1 MKNKKEKNICINF
14 KLNISSLSEKKRNII
29 FILFVVIIHK
39 VISKNNEIKIKVNTV
54 GNQYIL
60 YPYFKYAPTE
70 AFINDTKVEIDS
82 QYRINV
88 ISTNDIIKLSFNKS
102 IDDCSY
108 MFQYLHNIISVDL
121 SDFESSSVTNME
133 GMFDHCYNLKY
144 INFSDFTTSEVTN
157 MKGMFADCDQ
167 LESLNL
173 SNFKTNKVE
182 FMNQMFSHCHQ
193 LKYLDFRN
201 INISSMTD
209 LNYMFQHCTSLIY
222 IDLSNLYNEM
232 PAHSINSM
240 FDEAAQSFSV
250 CIKAYENIPITMEE
264 LKNLGVRN
272 ICENSSCPKEFSYK
286 ISENIFV
293 EKCTI
298 KELQEGKCILNYINE
313 NQTIEDLEQ
322 EKLDN
327 IKEQLTGENF
337 DTSEIDRGNDIVIS
351 NEEAGTTISISS
363 SDNQK
368 MYRNKNITSINLGKC
383 EDKLRGKYNIPEHA
397 SLYILK
403 IDVDQ
408 KGMDLPKIEYE
419 VYYPLYNANL
429 IKLDLDVCKDTK
441 VEFIYPST
449 MKGNMDLF
457 NASSGYFNDICYTF
471 TTDKKTDLS
480 LKERQKD
487 FVEKNKTKCEELC
500 DFTELDEINQKVI
513 CACEVKINL
522 PFIKE
527 IKFDKVKLY
536 DKFVDINN
544 FVNLQLLKCYYV
556 VFTKEGISKNIGC
569 FILIP
574 ILVLFIICIIKF
586 YKNDYKQLKMKIN
599 EIIYAKNNIKK
610 LKSKKNNFVQFKK
623 EVNPI
628 QKKNKNSL
636 MKIRNKSAISR
647 IKKTEKKNSAIN
659 LDKIS
664 TKWDAKSTDVK
675 KRKNKR
681 VNNSFQTDTIETKKS
696 INLDMSFRSNK
707 IIPKLSKKS
716 IKSNSNP
723 IKKSLKQNNKINK
736 NIIISQ
742 GLSKSNL
749 KSFETT
755 GEKNFNEFQNEEII
769 KKFSKMSKADK
780 IKAINDILS
789 FNDLEMNVLSYD
801 QALEIDGRSYC
812 SHYFSLLRTKN
823 LLIFSFWP
831 NEKDYNSRIIK
842 IYLFFFTFTTYYI
855 VNAFFFDESTFEQ
868 INEDDGHF
876 NFIYQ
881 IPQIL
886 YSTLISSVINALV
899 KYLAL
904 SEQHIVELK
913 QIKTNMI
920 LTKKSKRVFKLLH
933 YKFILFFI
941 ISSILL
947 LFFGYYLACFGAIY
961 RNTQLHLLK
970 DSIISF
976 SFSLLYPF
984 GYFLV
989 PGIFRIPSLIK
1000 KNRKCLYNFSKFIQ
1014 ALL

>member
-54 GNQYIL
+54 GTQNIL
-60 YPYFKYAPTE
+60 NPIFKYAPTE
-70 AFINDTKVEIDS
+70 AFINDTNVEIDS
-82 QYRINV
+82 QYSINV
-88 ISTNDIIKLSFNKS
+88 ISTNDIIKLSWNQN
-102 IDDCSY
+102 IDDCSF
-108 MFQYLHNIISVDL
+108 MFQHLHNIISVDL

-157 MKGMFADCDQ
+157 MRNMFADCDQ

-222 IDLSNLYNEM
+222 IDLSNLNNEM

-286 ISENIFV
+286 NSENIFV

-441 VEFIYPST
+441 VEFIYPSS

-623 EVNPI
+623 EVNQN

-664 TKWDAKSTDVK
+664 TKWDAKSTDLK

-681 VNNSFQTDTIETKKS
+681 VNNSFQTDIIETKKS

-707 IIPKLSKKS
+707 VIPKLSKKS

-933 YKFILFFI
+933 YKFLLFFI
-941 ISSILL
+941 ICSILL
-947 LFFGYYLACFGAIY
+947 LFFWYYLACFGAIY

-989 PGIFRIPSLIK
+989 PGIFRIPSLTK

>member
-39 VISKNNEIKIKVNTV
+39 VISKNNEIKIKVNIV
-54 GNQYIL
+54 GTQNVL
-60 YPYFKYAPTE
+60 NTDFTYAPAE

-102 IDDCSY
+102 IDDCSF
-108 MFQYLHNIISVDL
+108 MFYFLRNIISVDL

-133 GMFDHCYNLKY
+133 CMFCQCYDLKY
-144 INFSDFTTSEVTN
+144 INFSDFTTSQVTN
-157 MKGMFADCDQ
+157 MRGMFADCEQ

-182 FMNQMFSHCHQ
+182 FMDGMFYYCRQ

-201 INISSMTD
+201 INTNSITN
-209 LNYMFQHCTSLIY
+209 LNQMFEHCISLIY
-222 IDLSNLYNEM
+222 IDLSNLNNEI
-232 PAHSINSM
+232 STNSM
-240 FDEAAQSFSV
+240 FTNAAQNFSV
-250 CIKAYENIPITMEE
+250 CIKAYENIPTIMEE
-264 LKNLGVRN
+264 LKNLGVKN

-419 VYYPLYNANL
+419 VYYPLYNTNL

-441 VEFIYPST
+441 VEFIYPSSL
-449 MKGNMDLF
+449 KGNMDLF

-628 QKKNKNSL
+628 QKKNKKSL
-636 MKIRNKSAISR
+636 MKIRNKSAVSR

-664 TKWDAKSTDVK
+664 TKWDSKSTDVK

-681 VNNSFQTDTIETKKS
+681 VNNSFQTDIIETKKS

-707 IIPKLSKKS
+707 VIPKLSKKS

-933 YKFILFFI
+933 YKFLLFFI
-941 ISSILL
+941 ICSILL
-947 LFFGYYLACFGAIY
+947 LFFWYYLACFGAIY

>member
-39 VISKNNEIKIKVNTV
+39 VISKNNEIKIKVNIV
-54 GNQYIL
+54 GTQNVL
-60 YPYFKYAPTE
+60 NTDFTYAPAE

-133 GMFDHCYNLKY
+133 GMFYQCLYLKY

-157 MKGMFADCDQ
+157 MRNMFADCDQ

-182 FMNQMFSHCHQ
+182 FMNQMFSCCHQ

-201 INISSMTD
+201 INISSITYLD
-209 LNYMFQHCTSLIY
+209 LMFHHCTSLIY
-222 IDLSNLYNEM
+222 IDLSNLNNEI

-240 FDEAAQSFSV
+240 FVNAAQNFSV

-403 IDVDQ
+403 IDVAQ

-441 VEFIYPST
+441 VEFIYPSS

-527 IKFDKVKLY
+527 IKFDKLKLY

-610 LKSKKNNFVQFKK
+610 LKSKK
-623 EVNPI
+623 I
-628 QKKNKNSL
+628 
-636 MKIRNKSAISR
+636 
-647 IKKTEKKNSAIN
+647 
-659 LDKIS
+659 
-664 TKWDAKSTDVK
+664 
-675 KRKNKR
+675 
-681 VNNSFQTDTIETKKS
+681 
-696 INLDMSFRSNK
+696 
-707 IIPKLSKKS
+707 
-716 IKSNSNP
+716 
-723 IKKSLKQNNKINK
+723 
-736 NIIISQ
+736 
-742 GLSKSNL
+742 
-749 KSFETT
+749 
-755 GEKNFNEFQNEEII
+755 
-769 KKFSKMSKADK
+769 
-780 IKAINDILS
+780 
-789 FNDLEMNVLSYD
+789 
-801 QALEIDGRSYC
+801 
-812 SHYFSLLRTKN
+812 
-823 LLIFSFWP
+823 
-831 NEKDYNSRIIK
+831 
-842 IYLFFFTFTTYYI
+842 
-855 VNAFFFDESTFEQ
+855 
-868 INEDDGHF
+868 
-876 NFIYQ
+876 
-881 IPQIL
+881 
-886 YSTLISSVINALV
+886 
-899 KYLAL
+899 
-904 SEQHIVELK
+904 
-913 QIKTNMI
+913 
-920 LTKKSKRVFKLLH
+920 
-933 YKFILFFI
+933 ILFN
-941 ISSILL
+941 L
-947 LFFGYYLACFGAIY
+947 
-961 RNTQLHLLK
+961 R
-970 DSIISF
+970 
-976 SFSLLYPF
+976 
-984 GYFLV
+984 
-989 PGIFRIPSLIK
+989 K
-1000 KNRKCLYNFSKFIQ
+1000 K
-1014 ALL
+1014 

>member
-54 GNQYIL
+54 GTQNIL
-60 YPYFKYAPTE
+60 NPNPKHAPTE

-82 QYRINV
+82 QYSINV
-88 ISTNDIIKLSFNKS
+88 ISTNDIIKLSFNKN
-102 IDDCSY
+102 IDDCSF
-108 MFQYLHNIISVDL
+108 MFQHLHNIISVDL

-133 GMFDHCYNLKY
+133 GMFSHCLYLKY

-157 MKGMFADCDQ
+157 MKQMFEDCEN
-167 LESLNL
+167 LESLDL
-173 SNFKTNKVE
+173 SHFKTNKVE
-182 FMNQMFSHCHQ
+182 FMNQMFSCCHQ

-201 INISSMTD
+201 INISSITNLD
-209 LNYMFQHCTSLIY
+209 LMFHHCISLIY
-222 IDLSNLYNEM
+222 IDLSNLNNEM

-240 FDEAAQSFSV
+240 FDEAAQNFSV
-250 CIKAYENIPITMEE
+250 CIKAYENIPIIMEE
-264 LKNLGVRN
+264 LNNLGVKK
-272 ICENSSCPKEFSYK
+272 ICEKNNVKECS
-286 ISENIFV
+286 
-293 EKCTI
+293 I

-322 EKLDN
+322 EKLDS

-363 SDNQK
+363 SNNQK

-383 EDKLRGKYNIPEHA
+383 EDKLRGKYNIPDHA

-441 VEFIYPST
+441 VEFIYPSS

-664 TKWDAKSTDVK
+664 TKWDAKSTDLK

-681 VNNSFQTDTIETKKS
+681 VNNSFQTDIIETKKS

-707 IIPKLSKKS
+707 VIPKLSKKS

-855 VNAFFFDESTFEQ
+855 INAFFFDESTFEQ

-933 YKFILFFI
+933 YKFLLFFI
-941 ISSILL
+941 ICSILL
-947 LFFGYYLACFGAIY
+947 LFFWYYLACFGAIY

>member
-54 GNQYIL
+54 GTQNVL
-60 YPYFKYAPTE
+60 NTDFTYAPAE
-70 AFINDTKVEIDS
+70 AFINDTKVEIVS
-82 QYRINV
+82 KYSINV
-88 ISTNDIIKLSFNKS
+88 ISTNDIIKLSWNQN
-102 IDDCSY
+102 IDDCSF
-108 MFQYLHNIISVDL
+108 MFHRLNNIISVDL

-133 GMFDHCYNLKY
+133 GMFSHCLYLKY

-157 MKGMFADCDQ
+157 MKSMFEDCEN
-167 LESLNL
+167 LESLDL
-173 SNFKTNKVE
+173 SHFKTNKVE
-182 FMNQMFSHCHQ
+182 FMNQMFSCCHQ

-201 INISSMTD
+201 INISSITNLD
-209 LNYMFQHCTSLIY
+209 LMFHHCISLIY
-222 IDLSNLYNEM
+222 IDLSNLNKEM

-240 FDEAAQSFSV
+240 FDEAAQNFSV
-250 CIKAYENIPITMEE
+250 CIKAYENIPSIMEE
-264 LKNLGVRN
+264 LKNLGVKN
-272 ICENSSCPKEFSYK
+272 ICEKN
-286 ISENIFV
+286 NA
-293 EKCTI
+293 EKCSI

-322 EKLDN
+322 EKLDS

-441 VEFIYPST
+441 VEFIYPSS

-471 TTDKKTDLS
+471 TTDKNTDLS

-500 DFTELDEINQKVI
+500 DFKELDEINQKVI

-636 MKIRNKSAISR
+636 MKKRNKSAVSR

-681 VNNSFQTDTIETKKS
+681 VNNSFQTDIIETKKS

-755 GEKNFNEFQNEEII
+755 NEKNFNEFQNEEII

-933 YKFILFFI
+933 YKFLLFFI
-941 ISSILL
+941 ICSILL
-947 LFFGYYLACFGAIY
+947 LFFWYYLACFGAIY

>member
-1 MKNKKEKNICINF
+1 MKKKKEKNICINF

-39 VISKNNEIKIKVNTV
+39 VISKNNEIKIKVNIV
-54 GNQYIL
+54 GTQNVL
-60 YPYFKYAPTE
+60 NTDFTYAPAE
-70 AFINDTKVEIDS
+70 AFINDTKVEIVS
-82 QYRINV
+82 KYSINV
-88 ISTNDIIKLSFNKS
+88 ISTNDIIKLSWNQN
-102 IDDCSY
+102 IDDCSF
-108 MFQYLHNIISVDL
+108 MFHRLNNIISVDL

-133 GMFDHCYNLKY
+133 GMFSHCLYLKY

-157 MKGMFADCDQ
+157 MKSMFEDCEN
-167 LESLNL
+167 LESLDL
-173 SNFKTNKVE
+173 SHFKTNKVE
-182 FMNQMFSHCHQ
+182 FMNQMFSCCHQ

-201 INISSMTD
+201 INISSITNLD
-209 LNYMFQHCTSLIY
+209 LMFHHCISLIY
-222 IDLSNLYNEM
+222 IDLSNLNKEM

-240 FDEAAQSFSV
+240 FDEAAQNFSV
-250 CIKAYENIPITMEE
+250 CIKAYENIPIIMEE
-264 LKNLGVRN
+264 LKNLGVKN
-272 ICENSSCPKEFSYK
+272 ICEKN
-286 ISENIFV
+286 NV
-293 EKCTI
+293 QKCSI

-322 EKLDN
+322 EKLDS

-403 IDVDQ
+403 IDVAQ

-441 VEFIYPST
+441 VEFIYPSS

-599 EIIYAKNNIKK
+599 EIIYAKNNIKN
-610 LKSKKNNFVQFKK
+610 LKSKK
-623 EVNPI
+623 I
-628 QKKNKNSL
+628 
-636 MKIRNKSAISR
+636 
-647 IKKTEKKNSAIN
+647 
-659 LDKIS
+659 
-664 TKWDAKSTDVK
+664 
-675 KRKNKR
+675 
-681 VNNSFQTDTIETKKS
+681 
-696 INLDMSFRSNK
+696 
-707 IIPKLSKKS
+707 
-716 IKSNSNP
+716 
-723 IKKSLKQNNKINK
+723 
-736 NIIISQ
+736 
-742 GLSKSNL
+742 
-749 KSFETT
+749 
-755 GEKNFNEFQNEEII
+755 
-769 KKFSKMSKADK
+769 
-780 IKAINDILS
+780 
-789 FNDLEMNVLSYD
+789 
-801 QALEIDGRSYC
+801 
-812 SHYFSLLRTKN
+812 
-823 LLIFSFWP
+823 
-831 NEKDYNSRIIK
+831 
-842 IYLFFFTFTTYYI
+842 
-855 VNAFFFDESTFEQ
+855 
-868 INEDDGHF
+868 
-876 NFIYQ
+876 
-881 IPQIL
+881 
-886 YSTLISSVINALV
+886 
-899 KYLAL
+899 
-904 SEQHIVELK
+904 
-913 QIKTNMI
+913 
-920 LTKKSKRVFKLLH
+920 
-933 YKFILFFI
+933 ILFN
-941 ISSILL
+941 L
-947 LFFGYYLACFGAIY
+947 
-961 RNTQLHLLK
+961 R
-970 DSIISF
+970 
-976 SFSLLYPF
+976 
-984 GYFLV
+984 
-989 PGIFRIPSLIK
+989 K
-1000 KNRKCLYNFSKFIQ
+1000 K
-1014 ALL
+1014 

>member
-29 FILFVVIIHK
+29 IILFVVIIHK
-39 VISKNNEIKIKVNTV
+39 AISKNNEIKIKVNTV
-54 GNQYIL
+54 GTQNIL
-60 YPYFKYAPTE
+60 YPNFKYAPTE

-82 QYRINV
+82 QYSINV
-88 ISTNDIIKLSFNKS
+88 ISTNDIIKLSFNKN
-102 IDDCSY
+102 IDDCSF
-108 MFQYLHNIISVDL
+108 MFQHLHNIISVDL

-133 GMFDHCYNLKY
+133 GMFYQCDNLKY

-157 MKGMFADCDQ
+157 MEGMFAECDQ

-182 FMNQMFSHCHQ
+182 LMDGMFACCHQ

-201 INISSMTD
+201 INTNSITN
-209 LNYMFQHCTSLIY
+209 LNQMFEHCYSLIY
-222 IDLSNLYNEM
+222 IDLSNLNNEI
-232 PAHSINSM
+232 STNSM
-240 FDEAAQSFSV
+240 FTMAAQNFSV
-250 CIKAYENIPITMEE
+250 CIKTYENIPITMEE
-264 LKNLGVRN
+264 LKNLGVKN
-272 ICENSSCPKEFSYK
+272 ICENLSCPKEFSYK

-441 VEFIYPST
+441 VEFIYPSS

-527 IKFDKVKLY
+527 IKFDKLKLY

-628 QKKNKNSL
+628 QKKNKKSL

-664 TKWDAKSTDVK
+664 TKWDAKSTDLK

-681 VNNSFQTDTIETKKS
+681 VNNSFQTDIIETKKS

-707 IIPKLSKKS
+707 VIPKLSKKNVE
-716 IKSNSNP
+716 SNSNP

-755 GEKNFNEFQNEEII
+755 GEKNFNEFQSEEII

-886 YSTLISSVINALV
+886 YSTIISSVINALV

-933 YKFILFFI
+933 YKFLLFFI
-941 ISSILL
+941 ICSILL
-947 LFFGYYLACFGAIY
+947 LFFWYYLACFGAIY